1 MDQVIPNQFN
11 GFSRIEY
18 LSVFVALLYGFV
30 VAEFFLGWSK
40 MFRKRE
46 QILFSYEHIAWT
58 TIFFFV
64 IVLNYYT
71 MWFRISYLEMGF
83 FYYLLVFVPILIF
96 YFAAIYLFPEFDGI
110 TELDLKSYF
119 IKSNKSII
127 ALMSLYFTLNL
138 IISTVF
144 HENDVFA
151 TVNIIRFLY
160 VVFGIAAYL
169 HNVLW
174 LRLVLLAYMS
184 VALIVALVV
193 ASGS

>member
-1 MDQVIPNQFN
+1 
-11 GFSRIEY
+11 
-18 LSVFVALLYGFV
+18 
-30 VAEFFLGWSK
+30 
-40 MFRKRE
+40 
-46 QILFSYEHIAWT
+46 
-58 TIFFFV
+58 
-64 IVLNYYT
+64 
-71 MWFRISYLEMGF
+71 
-83 FYYLLVFVPILIF
+83 
-96 YFAAIYLFPEFDGI
+96 
-110 TELDLKSYF
+110 
-119 IKSNKSII
+119 
-127 ALMSLYFTLNL
+127 MSLYFTLNL